1 MRKVSKNIP
10 GHWGK
15 RWQSGTTEDIV
26 SCAPFKIDKSSC
38 SPTPEQSF
46 LFDLWTSCE
55 QIQDSIYDQSS
66 SQYQLLEI
74 LNPLLFETWMKSG
87 NLKMAKSKARST
99 SKSVKSYKEELF
111 EKCENMLFNGDE
123 DDDLRREMSRTFGII
138 ETMYSV
144 GNEGGELFGIYIYQK
159 DGKMHI
165 RSGKIKHIPPLQG
178 GDL

>member
-1 MRKVSKNIP
+1 MPKNIP
-10 GHWGK
+10 DHWGK
-15 RWQSGTTEDIV
+15 RWQPGTTEDIV
-26 SCAPFKIDKSSC
+26 PYTQFKRDKSSC

-66 SQYQLLEI
+66 PQYKLLEI
-74 LNPLLFETWMKSG
+74 LNSFLFETWVKSG
-87 NLKMAKSKARST
+87 NLKMARSKARST
-99 SKSVKSYKEELF
+99 SKSVKSYEEQLF
-111 EKCENMLFNGDE
+111 EKYENMLFNGDE

-144 GNEGGELFGIYIYQK
+144 GNEGGEFFGIHIYQK
-159 DGKMHI
+159 DGEMHI
-165 RSGKIKHIPPLQG
+165 RSGKIKPIPPLQG